1 VWRASGNET
10 DYFSKAIKRRRTIF
24 SKLKCISIISESG
37 IGAGDSHK
45 MEDGCYG
52 FAMTGSEIALV
63 RGEIFL
69 PFLYLHAD

>member
-1 VWRASGNET
+1 VWRASSNET
-10 DYFSKAIKRRRTIF
+10 GYFSKAIKQWRTIF
-24 SKLKCISIISESG
+24 TKLKCISIAAESG
-37 IGAGDSHK
+37 ISAGDSHK

-52 FAMTGSEIALV
+52 FAMTGSEIALI